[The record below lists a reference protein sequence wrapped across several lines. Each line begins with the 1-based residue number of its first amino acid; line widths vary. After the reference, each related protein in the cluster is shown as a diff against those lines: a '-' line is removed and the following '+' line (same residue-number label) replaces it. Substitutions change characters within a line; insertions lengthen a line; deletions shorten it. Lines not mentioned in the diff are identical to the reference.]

1 MNGVKT
7 IHKGKNSN
15 MPRKSVDITG
25 KKFNKLT
32 AIKFSHTEKN
42 TRFWLFK
49 CDCGIEKI
57 IVKSK
62 VITGRSKSCGCG
74 KIDHLVTH
82 GLTCRPKKNYL
93 KIYRTWMG
101 MKNRCHCPTSKAYE
115 LYGMKGIFVCDEWH
129 RFENFYKDMG
139 DPPTKR
145 HSIDRIDPTK
155 GYSKNNC
162 RWVTFAEQ
170 GRNKTKNFKN
180 NPTSIYKGVELL
192 KNGSFRAR
200 IGHNNTKISLGCYS
214 TELEAAKAY
223 NEAAIKYHG
232 EFAQLN
238 DIQPD
243 PPQPL

>member
-162 RWVTFAEQ
+162 RWATFAEQ
-170 GRNKTKNFKN
+170 G
-180 NPTSIYKGVELL
+180 
-192 KNGSFRAR
+192 
-200 IGHNNTKISLGCYS
+200 
-214 TELEAAKAY
+214 
-223 NEAAIKYHG
+223 
-232 EFAQLN
+232 
-238 DIQPD
+238 
-243 PPQPL
+243 